1 MQLNVGREL
10 DRCDRVM
17 RQRLLPY
24 VDRPVGHCNVR
35 AYRIPGEPIASQDF
49 FARLAKGDIP
59 FEHMAVGESWGTTWG
74 TTWMEISGNIDQ
86 DHRDETPLELIVD
99 LGWQP
104 DSPGSHYEA
113 EAYRPDGSII
123 KAVNPKNK
131 WIPLDGRDW
140 KGSAIDEE
148 PSLIRSDG
156 TFTLYLEAAC
166 NPLILGVPPFVK
178 TRLGEGTTGRPDEPN
193 ALNQL
198 DVCHFDYEMWNYA
211 MDLEAV
217 SQIIRECDPKQPRY
231 WRLGK
236 ALQTSLNS
244 YREGDA
250 ASLQQARTALAEELS
265 LPAVS
270 SSLDHAVVG
279 HSHIDSAWLWPKRET
294 RRKVARTVSNMLAL
308 MERDPDFIYVM
319 SSPQQYA
326 WLEADHPDLFAR
338 LLRRVKEG
346 RFIPVGGMWVES
358 DGMLPAGESLTRQF
372 SYGKRYYREHLGV
385 DTDVVWEPDS
395 FGYTGQFPQIA
406 RRAGMRYFL
415 SQKISWNDTTKFPH
429 HTFDW
434 QGIDGT
440 PIFTHFPPMD
450 TYASSMTA
458 RELNHSEENYQD
470 KDFSDRAIVLCGYGD
485 GGGGTTR
492 EMLGRFDRLRD
503 VEGVAKARYET
514 PDDFFRESCQQI
526 HQRAGREM
534 PVWKGELYLELH
546 RKTLTSQQDMKRGC
560 RQEEAMLR
568 TVEYLCAYASLA
580 DANYN
585 YPHAELDQIWRTLLL
600 NQFHDILPGSAISWV
615 HRLAREDYQRDIGRL
630 REIGQ
635 EASGV
640 IARVQKGIKRVPSAL
655 INPMDIDGDNAWRA
669 VPSVPKA
676 GGPTAK
682 VQVSAN
688 DQGYILD
695 NGLIKAVVGTDG
707 TVHSL
712 LDVVS
717 GRELIPRGSTMG
729 GYELLK
735 DEPTMWDAWDL
746 ERDALLTAMPVDDPV
761 QITAKKSGVDV
772 VRNHGDT
779 RITTGISLSPGAR
792 RLDFTASVDWHQDE
806 QLLKVDLPLAIQA
819 RYAQFEC
826 QYGFIDRPIQK
837 NNAAEEAQFESCTH
851 RFVRVRDD
859 DLAVGVVN
867 ASTYGGDTTPI
878 PADPAHGKEAG
889 TLVRLTLLSA
899 PVFPDPDTDRGHHE
913 FAWSVVPNEDQ
924 NAVLAQAYR
933 LNAPVFLDGL
943 PDAEP
948 LVSLDT
954 ISGRLVIDWMKMADD
969 GSGDLVIR
977 VYDPDSSPARGRLKL
992 GPLLKGATV
1001 RETDSLEESPLPDD
1015 LRHGL
1020 VDKGEVNAEGASLE
1034 FMPFQFTTLRLHQ
1047 PQITG
1052 K

>member
-1 MQLNVGREL
+1 MQLKVEREL

-17 RQRLLPY
+17 RQRVLPY
-24 VDRPVGHCNVR
+24 VDRTVGHCAVR
-35 AYRIPGEPIASQDF
+35 VYRIPGEPISSQDF
-49 FARLAKGDIP
+49 FRRLNNGDIP
-59 FEHMAVGESWGTTWG
+59 FEPLNLGESWGTTWG
-74 TTWMEISGNIDQ
+74 TTWMEIKGSIDQ
-86 DHRDETPLELIVD
+86 SHRDEAPLELIVD

-104 DSPGSHYEA
+104 DSPGGHYEA

-123 KAVNPKNK
+123 KAVNPKNQ
-131 WIPLDGRDW
+131 WIPLDGKDW
-140 KGSAIDEE
+140 KGLATDEE
-148 PSLIRSDG
+148 PSLIGPDG

-166 NPLILGVPPFVK
+166 NPLILGVPAFAK
-178 TRLGEGTTGRPDEPN
+178 TQLGEGTTGRADESN
-193 ALNQL
+193 ILTRL
-198 DVCHFDYEMWNYA
+198 DVCRFDQEIWNYA

-217 SQIIRECDPKQPRY
+217 SQIIKECNKKQPRY

-236 ALQTSLNS
+236 ALQTSLND
-244 YREGDA
+244 YQEGDA
-250 ASLQQARTALAEELS
+250 DSLPQARGALAEELRR
-265 LPAVS
+265 PAVS

-326 WLEADHPDLFAR
+326 WLEDDHPDLFSR

-440 PIFTHFPPMD
+440 SIFTHFPPMD

-470 KDFSDRAIVLCGYGD
+470 KDLSDRAIVLCGYGD

-492 EMLGRFDRLRD
+492 EMLGRYDRLRD
-503 VEGVAKARYET
+503 VEGVARARYEA
-514 PDDFFRESCQQI
+514 PEDFFRESSRQI
-526 HQRAGREM
+526 HLLAGREM

-560 RQEEAMLR
+560 RQEEVMLR
-568 TVEYLCAYASLA
+568 TVEYLCAYAGLVDDSYA
-580 DANYN
+580 
-585 YPHAELDQIWRTLLL
+585 YPRQELDQIWRTLLL

-615 HRLAREDYQRDIGRL
+615 HRLAREDYRRDIARL
-630 REIGQ
+630 EQIGD
-635 EASGV
+635 EAARV
-640 IARVQKGIKRVPSAL
+640 IASAQPQAPMVSDARLVPMDGRGQKAWEAVGPVQAQEGPKGIRP
-655 INPMDIDGDNAWRA
+655 
-669 VPSVPKA
+669 
-676 GGPTAK
+676 
-682 VQVSAN
+682 VQVSQEG
-688 DQGYILD
+688 DGFVMD
-695 NGLIKAVVGTDG
+695 NGLIRAVVASDG
-707 TVHSL
+707 EVHSI
-712 LDVVS
+712 LDRTS
-717 GRELIPRGSTMG
+717 GRDLVPQGSSVG
-729 GYELLK
+729 GYELFK
-735 DEPTMWDAWDL
+735 DEPYMWDAWDL
-746 ERDALLTAMPVDDPV
+746 ERDALLTAAPVDDPV
-761 QITAKKSGVDV
+761 TMEALDSGVRV
-772 VRNHGDT
+772 SRRHGE
-779 RITTGISLSPGAR
+779 TTIVTTIGLTPGGR
-792 RLDFTASVDWHQDE
+792 QLDFAADVDWHQDE
-806 QLLKVDLPLAIQA
+806 QLLKVDIPVAVQA

-851 RFVRVRDD
+851 RFVRISDD

-878 PADPAHGKEAG
+878 HYDEKAGKEAG

-899 PVFPDPDTDRGHHE
+899 PVFPDPHTDRGKHS
-913 FAWSVVPNEDQ
+913 FAWSIVPGET
-924 NAVLAQAYR
+924 QADILQAAYD
-933 LNAPVFLDGL
+933 LNAPVFHQGL
-943 PDAEP
+943 PAVEP
-948 LVSLDT
+948 LAGVEDIQGT
-954 ISGRLVIDWMKMADD
+954 TVIDWIKTADD
-969 GSGDLVIR
+969 DSGDVIVR
-977 VYDPDSSPARGRLKL
+977 VYNPDSSPSKARLRTGSVLQ
-992 GPLLKGATV
+992 GTTV
-1001 RETDSLEESPLPDD
+1001 KETNSLENGPVPEGVRPGLCSEQGAQADGALLD
-1015 LRHGL
+1015 L
-1020 VDKGEVNAEGASLE
+1020 V
-1034 FMPFQFTTLRLHQ
+1034 PFQFTTLRLSRR
-1047 PQITG
+1047 
-1052 K
+1052 

>member
-1 MQLNVGREL
+1 MLLNVEREL
-10 DRCDRVM
+10 DRCDRVV
-17 RQRLLPY
+17 RQRVRPY
-24 VDRPVGHCNVR
+24 VDRAVGRCSAR
-35 AYRIPGEPIASQDF
+35 AYRIPGEPVASRDF
-49 FARLAKGDIP
+49 FDRLGRGAVP
-59 FEHMAVGESWGTTWG
+59 FEPIAPGDAWGTTWG
-74 TTWMEISGNIDQ
+74 TTWLEITGIVDQ
-86 DHRDETPLELIVD
+86 EQRGEAPLELIVD

-113 EAYRPDGSII
+113 QAYRPDGSII
-123 KAVNPKNK
+123 KAVNPRNR
-131 WIPLDGRDW
+131 WIPLDG
-140 KGSAIDEE
+140 KGWDGAAINDE
-148 PSLIRSDG
+148 PSLVRQDG

-166 NPLILGVPPFVK
+166 NPLILGVPAFVK
-178 TRLGEGTTGRPDEPN
+178 TGLGEGPTGRADEPSL
-193 ALNQL
+193 LNRL
-198 DVCHFDYEMWNYA
+198 DVCRFDYRMWNYA
-211 MDLEAV
+211 MDLEAAY
-217 SQIIRECDPKQPRY
+217 QIIRECDQKQPRY

-236 ALQTSLNS
+236 ALQASLNE

-250 ASLQQARTALAEELS
+250 ASLPQARRALAEELGR
-265 LPAVS
+265 PAAS

-308 MERDPDFIYVM
+308 MERDPNFIYAM

-338 LLRRVKEG
+338 LLRRVREG
-346 RFIPVGGMWVES
+346 RFIPVGGMWVEA
-358 DGMLPAGESLTRQF
+358 DGMLPSGESLTRQF
-372 SYGKRYYREHLGV
+372 SYGKRYYREHLGA

-440 PIFTHFPPMD
+440 SIFTHFPPMD

-458 RELNHSEENYQD
+458 RELNHSEENYRD
-470 KDFSDRAIVLCGYGD
+470 KDLSDRAMVLCGYGD
-485 GGGGTTR
+485 GGGGATR
-492 EMLGRFDRLRD
+492 EMLGRFYRLRD
-503 VEGVAKARYET
+503 VEGVARVRYEA
-514 PDDFFRESCQQI
+514 PDDFFRESCRQI
-526 HQRAGREM
+526 HKRAGREM
-534 PVWKGELYLELH
+534 PVWRGELYLELH

-568 TVEYLCAYASLA
+568 TVEYLCAYAALA
-580 DANYN
+580 DKGYA
-585 YPHAELDQIWRTLLL
+585 YPKAELDGIWRTLLL

-615 HRLAREDYQRDIGRL
+615 HRQAREDYRRDIGRL
-630 REIGQ
+630 RLIGQ
-635 EASGV
+635 EAADVVAG
-640 IARVQKGIKRVPSAL
+640 AQDGAGRVPSAL
-655 INPMDIDGDNAWRA
+655 ISPMDADGGNAWRA
-669 VPSVPKA
+669 VSPSAKA
-676 GGPTAK
+676 GGPKAG
-682 VQVSAN
+682 VQVVA
-688 DQGYILD
+688 DGQGYTLD
-695 NGLIKAVVGTDG
+695 NGLVRARVGNDG
-707 TVHSL
+707 TVRSL
-712 LDVVS
+712 LDAVS
-717 GRELIPRGSTMG
+717 GRELIPRGAAMG

-735 DEPTMWDAWDL
+735 DEPAMWDAWDL
-746 ERDALLTAMPVDDPV
+746 ERDALLAAAPVDDPV
-761 QITAKKSGVDV
+761 RITARESGVDV
-772 VRNHGDT
+772 VRTHGAT
-779 RITTGISLSPGAR
+779 RIVTGISLAPGAR

-851 RFVRVRDD
+851 RFLRVRDD
-859 DLAVGVVN
+859 GLAVGVVN

-889 TLVRLTLLSA
+889 TMVRLTLLAA
-899 PVFPDPDTDRGHHE
+899 PVYPDPDTDRGRHE
-913 FAWSVVPNEDQ
+913 FAWSIVPDEDQ

-933 LNAPVFLDGL
+933 LNAPVFPGGL

-948 LVSLDT
+948 LVSLEAD
-954 ISGRLVIDWMKMADD
+954 SGRLVIDWMKMADD
-969 GSGDLVIR
+969 NSGDLIVR
-977 VYDPDSSPARGRLKL
+977 VYDPDSSPARGRLRP
-992 GPLLKGATV
+992 GRLLKGATV

-1020 VDKGEVNAEGASLE
+1020 AAEGEVEADGAPLD

-1047 PQITG
+1047 L
-1052 K
+1052 